1 VHVVILSNF
10 RSEYTYI
17 SLTGLFKFIVCIVY
31 GIKISKCPTMNCNGI
46 MEFKLCIKDKSTL
59 NVYLLFSVL
68 HFVLVSRKYS
78 ALMGFDICN

>member
-1 VHVVILSNF
+1 
-10 RSEYTYI
+10 
-17 SLTGLFKFIVCIVY
+17 
-31 GIKISKCPTMNCNGI
+31 